1 MLSHRAAGPPRRWGQ
16 LMDRL
21 NPRFL
26 AVKESATLA
35 INQRARALRQAGQL
49 ICHLGFGESPFPV
62 PSSMVEALKT
72 HAREKA
78 YLPGDGLPDLREAAA
93 SFLSRQGHALSAAN
107 ILVGPGSKELL
118 FDLLAILAGPVLVP
132 VPAWVSY
139 APQAALLGKP
149 FIPLE
154 TSRERGYR
162 LSPETLA
169 RACSVH
175 PGPKTLILNS
185 PGNPTGMI
193 YSLEHLRGL
202 AEICEREGVVVLSDE
217 IYGLVTFA
225 GGPAPSMA
233 TVLPSQTIITT
244 GLSKA
249 FAAGGWRLGLAAVP
263 DALGALMA
271 PLRAMISETFSAV
284 SAPIQHGALPA
295 FAYGPEI
302 AAFVETTT
310 AIHRS
315 ASTYLFERVQTL
327 GLLCPRP
334 EGAFYLFPDF
344 EAHRETLAD
353 RGITTGAALAEA
365 LLRDAGVATL
375 PGEDFGMAAESLTLR
390 VASVD
395 YDGAEVLERFG
406 KGTASDDLFPRL
418 HAGADAIEAF
428 LGVRTA

>member
-1 MLSHRAAGPPRRWGQ
+1 
-16 LMDRL
+16 MDRL

-49 ICHLGFGESPFPV
+49 VCHLGFGESPFPV
-62 PSSMVEALKT
+62 PPSMVEALRE
-72 HAREKA
+72 HAGEKA
-78 YLPGDGLPDLREAAA
+78 YLPGEGLPALREAAA
-93 SFLSRQGHALSAAN
+93 AFLRRQGHALQAAN
-107 ILVGPGSKELL
+107 LLVGPGSKELL
-118 FDLLAILAGPVLVP
+118 FDFLAILAGPVLVP

-149 FIPLE
+149 FVPLE

-169 RACSVH
+169 RACAAH

-185 PGNPTGMI
+185 PGNPTGTL
-193 YSLEHLRGL
+193 YSLEDLQGL
-202 AEICEREGVVVLSDE
+202 AEICEREGVIVLSDE

-284 SAPIQHGALPA
+284 SAPIQYGALPA
-295 FAYGPEI
+295 LAYGPEI
-302 AAFVETTT
+302 AAFVERT
-310 AIHRS
+310 ATIHS
-315 ASTYLFERVQTL
+315 AASTFLFERFQTL

-344 EAHRETLAD
+344 EPHRKALAA

-365 LLRDAGVATL
+365 LLSDAGVATL
-375 PGEDFGMAAESLTLR
+375 PGEDFGMAADSLTLR
-390 VASVD
+390 IASVD

-406 KGTASDDLFPRL
+406 KGGASDDLFPRL
-418 HAGADAIEAF
+418 KSGADAIEAF
-428 LGVRTA
+428 LGARTG

>member
-1 MLSHRAAGPPRRWGQ
+1 
-16 LMDRL
+16 MDRV

-35 INQRARALRQAGQL
+35 INQRARALRNAGQL
-49 ICHLGFGESPFPV
+49 VCHLGFGESPFPV
-62 PSSMVEALKT
+62 PPSMVEALRA
-72 HAREKA
+72 HAGEKA
-78 YLPGDGLPDLREAAA
+78 YLPGEGLPALREAAA
-93 SFLSRQGHALSAAN
+93 GFLRRQGHALSAAD
-107 ILVGPGSKELL
+107 ILIGPGSKELL

-139 APQAALLGKP
+139 APQAALLGKS
-149 FIPLE
+149 FVPLE

-169 RACSVH
+169 EACAAHS
-175 PGPKTLILNS
+175 GPKTLILNS
-185 PGNPTGMI
+185 PGNPTGTV
-193 YSLEHLRGL
+193 YSLEDLRSLG
-202 AEICEREGVVVLSDE
+202 EVCEREGVVVLSDE

-225 GGPAPSMA
+225 GAPAPSMA
-233 TVLPSQTIITT
+233 TVLPSQTIMTT

-263 DALGALMA
+263 HALGALMP

-284 SAPIQHGALPA
+284 SAPIQYGALPA

-302 AAFVETTT
+302 AAFVERTA
-310 AIHRS
+310 AIHG
-315 ASTYLFERVQTL
+315 AAGTFLFERFQAM
-327 GLLCPRP
+327 GLSCPRP

-344 EAHRETLAD
+344 EPHREALAA

-365 LLRDAGVATL
+365 LLNEAGVATL

-390 VASVD
+390 IASVD
-395 YDGAEVLERFG
+395 YDGAEVLARFS
-406 KGTASDDLFPRL
+406 KGAPSETFFPRL
-418 HAGADAIEAF
+418 KAGADALETF
-428 LGVRTA
+428 LGACVS

>member
-1 MLSHRAAGPPRRWGQ
+1 
-16 LMDRL
+16 MDRV

-35 INQRARALRQAGQL
+35 INQRARALRQAGHL
-49 ICHLGFGESPFPV
+49 VCHLGFGESPFPV
-62 PSSMVEALKT
+62 PPPMVEALKA
-72 HAREKA
+72 HAGEKA
-78 YLPGDGLPDLREAAA
+78 YLPGEGLPELREAAA
-93 SFLSRQGHALSAAN
+93 AFLRRQGHELHAAN

-139 APQAALLGKP
+139 APQAALLGKL
-149 FIPLE
+149 FVPLE

-162 LSPETLA
+162 LAPETLA
-169 RACSVH
+169 QACRAH

-185 PGNPTGMI
+185 PGNPTGTV
-193 YSLEHLRGL
+193 YSPEDLEGL
-202 AEICEREGVVVLSDE
+202 AEVCEREGVVVLSDE
-217 IYGLVTFA
+217 IYGLVTFV

-249 FAAGGWRLGLAAVP
+249 FAAGGWRLGLAALP
-263 DALGALMA
+263 DALGALMP

-284 SAPIQHGALPA
+284 SAPIQYGALPA

-310 AIHRS
+310 AIHG
-315 ASTYLFERVQTL
+315 AAGAFLYERFQAL
-327 GLLCPRP
+327 GLFCPRP

-344 EAHRETLAD
+344 KPYRETLAA

-365 LLRDAGVATL
+365 LLNDAGVATL
-375 PGEDFGMAAESLTLR
+375 PGADFGMAPESLTLR
-390 VASVD
+390 IASVD
-395 YDGAEVLERFG
+395 YDGAEVLARFSEG
-406 KGTASDDLFPRL
+406 AASEDLFPRL
-418 HAGADAIEAF
+418 KAGADAIETF
-428 LGVRTA
+428 LGACTA

>member
-1 MLSHRAAGPPRRWGQ
+1 
-16 LMDRL
+16 MDHV

-35 INQRARALRQAGQL
+35 INQRARALRQAGHL
-49 ICHLGFGESPFPV
+49 VCHLGFGESPFPV
-62 PSSMVEALKT
+62 PPPMVEALKA
-72 HAREKA
+72 HAGEKA
-78 YLPGDGLPDLREAAA
+78 YLPGEGLPELREAAA
-93 SFLSRQGHALSAAN
+93 AFLRRQGHELHAAN

-149 FIPLE
+149 FVPLE

-162 LSPETLA
+162 LAPETLA
-169 RACSVH
+169 QACRAH

-185 PGNPTGMI
+185 PGNPTGTV
-193 YSLEHLRGL
+193 YSPEDLEGL
-202 AEICEREGVVVLSDE
+202 AEVCEREGVVVLSDE

-263 DALGALMA
+263 EALGALM
-271 PLRAMISETFSAV
+271 PSLRAMISETFSAV
-284 SAPIQHGALPA
+284 SAPIQYGALPA

-310 AIHRS
+310 AIHG
-315 ASTYLFERVQTL
+315 AAGAYLFERFQAL

-344 EAHRETLAD
+344 EPHGDALAA

-365 LLRDAGVATL
+365 LLNDAGVATL
-375 PGEDFGMAAESLTLR
+375 PGADFGMPTDSLTLR

-395 YDGAEVLERFG
+395 YDGAEVLEGFG
-406 KGTASDDLFPRL
+406 RGGAPEDLFPRL
-418 HAGADAIEAF
+418 KAGADAIEAF
-428 LGVRTA
+428 LGARTA